1 MGLER
6 AGEFSLEQGFETGLE
21 QGRAEE
27 GELGHEQGTSHQ
39 STSHQSDNRRGETLT
54 LFAQEKTGE
63 HPFETHNLLVCF
75 ADIRTLLGL
84 GSDRSLSSNIS
95 GVLIMMNL
103 GLFALWDVMFLSHM
117 YDEFTANRQS
127 SESDKG

>member
-39 STSHQSDNRRGETLT
+39 SDNRRGETLT

-63 HPFETHNLLVCF
+63 HPFETYNLLVCF
-75 ADIRTLLGL
+75 AHIRTLLGL

-103 GLFALWDVMFLSHM
+103 ALLALWDVMFLSHM